1 MQFLRKG
8 SLEQNL
14 CGERVL
20 AGRSC
25 SYTTPFYFKKNAV
38 RISKKS
44 LFDCRYKN
52 WILVECMYYQ
62 LTHTLAFLHH
72 VAQLHFMTPHQLL
85 IQGRLSK
92 EQLAGK

>member
-20 AGRSC
+20 AG
-25 SYTTPFYFKKNAV
+25 
-38 RISKKS
+38 
-44 LFDCRYKN
+44 RYKN